1 MLKDYLIKNGTI
13 LSLTDG
19 VKKQTD
25 IRVKDG
31 IICEIK
37 PGLEAQTQE
46 EVIDASGMT
55 ITVGWV
61 DVHCHFGVV
70 KNEFGGGIGMNP
82 YETMLTQGVTYALD
96 PGTAGPGNFEDYR
109 RDVRYRSD
117 LRYSSFLNMG
127 TWGINREKIR
137 DTEGPQDVDPD
148 LIRKVYK
155 KYEKELCGLKIRID
169 TKFCFDSAYMLENTR
184 KLADELG
191 VNILVHAPRCDK
203 PIEYVLS
210 YLKKGDILTHI
221 YAGHTPLM
229 KVVDE
234 NGVLKPCVQEAR
246 DRGVLFDL
254 GHGTNAFCY
263 PVAEDSWNGGFFPDT
278 ISTDLWIN
286 NYNGPCYN
294 MATVITKLRGVT
306 GLPWSDLLKKV
317 TVAPVTLYGIK
328 DKALEIKE
336 GDPADFVVFTIDTG
350 KYEYKDAFG
359 EPRIVNERLHVRYTC
374 LKDKIYVNTR
384 TDDVCEVE

>member
-1 MLKDYLIKNGTI
+1 MLSDYIIKGGTI
-13 LSLTDG
+13 LSVKDG
-19 VKKQTD
+19 SEAMAD
-25 IRVKDG
+25 IRVRDG
-31 IICEIK
+31 IIAEISSDLK
-37 PGLEAQTQE
+37 PLAGE
-46 EVIDASGMT
+46 EVIDASGML
-55 ITVGWV
+55 ITTGWV

-70 KNEFGGGIGMNP
+70 ENGFGGGIGMNP
-82 YETMLTQGVTYALD
+82 YDTMLTQGVTYALD

-109 RDVRYRSD
+109 RDVRFRSE
-117 LRYSSFLNMG
+117 LRYRSFLNMG
-127 TWGINREKIR
+127 KWGINREKIR
-137 DTEGPQDVDPD
+137 DTEGPQDVDEE
-148 LIRKVYK
+148 LIKKVYK
-155 KYEKELCGLKIRID
+155 KYESELCGLKIRID
-169 TKFCFDSAYMLENTR
+169 TKFCFDSAYMLEKTR

-191 VNILVHAPRCDK
+191 VNMLVHAPRCDK

-210 YLKKGDILTHI
+210 YLRKGDILTHI

-234 NGVLKPCVQEAR
+234 NGALKPCVQDAR

-278 ISTDLWIN
+278 ISTDLWTA
-286 NYNGPCYN
+286 NYHGPCYN

-306 GLPWSDLLKKV
+306 GLPWLELLRKV
-317 TVAPVTLYGIK
+317 TTAPVELYGLK
-328 DKALEIKE
+328 DKSLDVKAGEM
-336 GDPADFVVFTIDTG
+336 ADFVVFSIDPG

-359 EPRIVNERLHVRYTC
+359 ESRIVKERLHVRYTC
-374 LKDKIYVNTR
+374 LNKSVYVNTR